1 MTKQDILNYLQRT
14 PYNTN
19 VNVVGSM
26 IDAVVNS
33 EERSQPQAKT
43 EIELLAQE
51 NKVYTPAEGKV
62 YNKVTVNVPAPPSAV
77 EVIMSA
83 QYVTIVDADVEVTD
97 VDMSGL
103 ENREKLLFEVLVQGT
118 YDETVVFNI
127 KYGDGEAHT
136 TTNEM
141 VGTTEGGLHITVKKT
156 DDVWKLKVTDG
167 STYVPGSYII
177 KIIKIDIL
185 DALNAYP
192 REENE

>member
-1 MTKQDILNYLQRT
+1 MNKQNIIDYVLKT
-14 PYNTN
+14 PSNTN
-19 VNVVGSM
+19 PAVLGTMLDTFSTSTSNNAIAAAEASKVV
-26 IDAVVNS
+26 
-33 EERSQPQAKT
+33 
-43 EIELLAQE
+43 
-51 NKVYTPAEGKV
+51 
-62 YNKVTVNVPAPPSAV
+62 
-77 EVIMSA
+77 MSA

-141 VGTTEGGLHITVKKT
+141 VGTTEGGLYITVKKT

-185 DALNAYP
+185 DAINAYP

>member
-1 MTKQDILNYLQRT
+1 MTKQDIINYVVET
-14 PYNTN
+14 PTNTN
-19 VNVVGSM
+19 
-26 IDAVVNS
+26 
-33 EERSQPQAKT
+33 
-43 EIELLAQE
+43 
-51 NKVYTPAEGKV
+51 
-62 YNKVTVNVPAPPSAV
+62 SAV
-77 EVIMSA
+77 LSSMLDIFSISTSNDTIVAAEASKVVMPA

-103 ENREKLLFEVLVQGT
+103 ENREKLLFEILVQGT

-141 VGTTEGGLHITVKKT
+141 VGTTEGGLHVTVKKT

-185 DALNAYP
+185 DAINAYP

>member
-1 MTKQDILNYLQRT
+1 MSKQDIIDYVLKT
-14 PYNTN
+14 PSNTN
-19 VNVVGSM
+19 PAVLSSMLDIFSASASNDAIVVAEASK
-26 IDAVVNS
+26 VVM
-33 EERSQPQAKT
+33 P
-43 EIELLAQE
+43 
-51 NKVYTPAEGKV
+51 
-62 YNKVTVNVPAPPSAV
+62 
-77 EVIMSA
+77 A

-103 ENREKLLFEVLVQGT
+103 ENREKLLFEVLVEGV
-118 YDETVVFNI
+118 YDETVFFNI

-136 TTNEM
+136 DTNEM
-141 VGTTEGGLHITVKKT
+141 IGITGDGLHITVKKT

-185 DALNAYP
+185 DAINAYP

>member
-1 MTKQDILNYLQRT
+1 MTKQDIINYVVET
-14 PYNTN
+14 PTNTN
-19 VNVVGSM
+19 RAVLSSMLDIFSTSTSNDAIAAEASKVV
-26 IDAVVNS
+26 
-33 EERSQPQAKT
+33 
-43 EIELLAQE
+43 
-51 NKVYTPAEGKV
+51 
-62 YNKVTVNVPAPPSAV
+62 
-77 EVIMSA
+77 MSA

-118 YDETVVFNI
+118 YDETVIFNI

-141 VGTTEGGLHITVKKT
+141 VGNTEGGLYITVKKT